1 MEHVHCNRARRGYK
15 HLTECERYKI
25 EGWLEA
31 KLPLEAIAQ
40 RLNKHRATVY
50 REIKRGTVTKLINR
64 WNEYIVYRANT
75 AELDYQRRAIKRR
88 HALKIDKRTELIE
101 YIREKILKDKYSPD
115 VIVGLLRQDKRN
127 IFCTK
132 TLYNYIAKG
141 VIEDIGNYS
150 LWEKRKRRKRKYKQI
165 GRVGLKN
172 TKARSIEER
181 PKAINQRLEYGH
193 WEGDC
198 VVGRRK
204 GNKAGLFTLSERLT
218 REELIVKVE
227 ALTQEAIIAAVNK
240 LEGSYRDSFKSKF
253 KSITF
258 DNGSEFLDWQAIE
271 QSSLDSTKRTTVY
284 FAHSYSAWERGT
296 NENLNRMIRR
306 FIPRGTDISTVPQ
319 EEINRIQD
327 WMNNYPRRI
336 LGYKTPNQLVL
347 ELANNGLGIN

>member
-1 MEHVHCNRARRGYK
+1 MEQVNCTTRHGGYK

-31 KLPLEAIAQ
+31 KIPLEEIAR

-64 WNEYIVYRANT
+64 WNEYTVYRANA

-101 YIREKILKDKYSPD
+101 YIREKILQDKYSPD
-115 VIVGLLRQDKRN
+115 VIVGLLKQTRQN
-127 IFCTK
+127 SFCTK

-141 VIEDIGNYS
+141 VIKDIGNYS
-150 LWEKRKRRKRKYKQI
+150 LWEKRKRRKRRYKQI
-165 GRVGLKN
+165 GRIGLKN
-172 TKARSIEER
+172 TKARSIEDR
-181 PKAINQRLEYGH
+181 PLVINQRLEYGH
-193 WEGDC
+193 WEGDG
-198 VVGRRK
+198 VVGKRN
-204 GNKAGLFTLSERLT
+204 GNKAGLFTLSERMT
-218 REELIVKVE
+218 REQLIVKVE

-240 LEGSYRDSFKSKF
+240 LEGRYGNSFKSKF

-258 DNGSEFLDWQAIE
+258 DNGREFLDWQAIE
-271 QSSLDSTKRTTVY
+271 QSSLDNTKRTTVY

-296 NENLNRMIRR
+296 NENQNRMIRR

-347 ELANNGLGIN
+347 ELTNNGLGIN